1 MLNMATFQY
10 AYIHAFKDRHGKQRY
25 YFRRQGQKRI
35 AIIGTPGS
43 SEFHTAYQAALTG
56 ISAPKSVIGEA
67 RTAPG
72 TMRALIVAYYQS
84 GDFLA
89 LSAATKTTYRG
100 IIDRIRE
107 EHGDK
112 PVKLLEAKHVWA
124 MQDKRA
130 STPAAAN
137 TYVRMVRMLM
147 RFAIGRGWRN
157 DDPTIV
163 VKKIK
168 TRSEG
173 FRSWTEDDITKFED
187 RWPQGTRAYLALSL
201 LLYTGQRRSDVVRM
215 GRQHAS
221 GGSIQVQQQKTG
233 SRLAIPI
240 HARLQVALDKST
252 GDHLT
257 FLMTQQGKPFSPAG
271 FTNWFVEC
279 AKEAG
284 LPDGSTPHGLRKA
297 AARRLAEAGCTPH
310 QIMAITGHKN
320 LKEVTHY
327 TSAVSQTALAE
338 EAMKALGTF

>member
-1 MLNMATFQY
+1 MATFQY

-43 SEFHTAYQAALTG
+43 SEFHTAYQAALAG
-56 ISAPKSVIGEA
+56 ISAPKRVIGEA

-112 PVKLLEAKHVWA
+112 PVKLLGPKHVLA
-124 MQDKRA
+124 MQDQRA
-130 STPAAAN
+130 STPSAAN
-137 TYVRMVRMLM
+137 TYVRMIRMLM
-147 RFAIGRGWRN
+147 RFAIVRSWRD
-157 DDPTIV
+157 DDPTIAV
-163 VKKIK
+163 RKIK

-173 FRSWTEDDITKFED
+173 FRSWTDADIARFKD
-187 RWPQGTRAYLALSL
+187 RWPQGTRAHLALYL
-201 LLYTGQRRSDVVRM
+201 LIYTGQRRSDVVRM
-215 GRQHAS
+215 GKQHIS
-221 GGSIQVQQQKTG
+221 GGSIHVQQQKTK

-240 HARLQVALDKST
+240 HARLQQALDT
-252 GDHLT
+252 VEGDNLT
-257 FLMTQQGKPFSPAG
+257 FLLTQQGKGFSPAG

-284 LPDGSTPHGLRKA
+284 LPPGSTPHGLRKA
-297 AARRLAEAGCTPH
+297 AARKLAEAGCTPH
-310 QIMAITGHKN
+310 QIMAITGHRN

-327 TSAVSQTALAE
+327 TAAVSQVTLAE
-338 EAMKALGTF
+338 QAMRSLK